1 MAKQFELNDASSSQ
15 FELFDA
21 SSSPNQDN
29 MPQEI
34 TKVKP
39 VVKKE
44 TESKYQLLLSV
55 FNISIFILGALTISW
70 GFPASHSLFLIRA
83 MQISTFMINSPSPT
97 SAPFIDGSLDCEF
110 YKQTTKH
117 VPSCDFV
124 PDDPSEKLV
133 IPLLISATPRSG
145 THHTKTVLQSLGLD
159 VSDDGHFPGKIG
171 TVSWV
176 LAFRDN
182 IRYQTGINFPKR
194 AYFEHIV
201 HQVRHPLASITSM
214 ACTEPIEMQAYR
226 NFIGRKVDLGAFQ
239 FLHPEEIT
247 DYIKFQIAIMMW
259 VRWHEFLDQVSE
271 FVFQMESMDVE
282 VLKKIV
288 EICGCHVQEK
298 YYEKIEKEFHKVVNA
313 RDHREVITWK
323 QLRYLNT
330 TMAEKVASLALKYGY
345 EVEANNTSH
354 AASEIKC

>member
-182 IRYQTGINFPKR
+182 IRYQTDWLDETKTEIDIYFMEYIEGEAPEMKVFLKNGTPKIDFGNMTEGMFWELRHFLHYHYVDSVHTYCGPNFLIKEKYIYVIDTEKR
-194 AYFEHIV
+194 NVQMDTQDLKLFILEK
-201 HQVRHPLASITSM
+201 Q
-214 ACTEPIEMQAYR
+214 
-226 NFIGRKVDLGAFQ
+226 NFINLY
-239 FLHPEEIT
+239 LH
-247 DYIKFQIAIMMW
+247 
-259 VRWHEFLDQVSE
+259 RW
-271 FVFQMESMDVE
+271 
-282 VLKKIV
+282 KKLHI
-288 EICGCHVQEK
+288 I
-298 YYEKIEKEFHKVVNA
+298 I
-313 RDHREVITWK
+313 
-323 QLRYLNT
+323 
-330 TMAEKVASLALKYGY
+330 
-345 EVEANNTSH
+345 
-354 AASEIKC
+354 